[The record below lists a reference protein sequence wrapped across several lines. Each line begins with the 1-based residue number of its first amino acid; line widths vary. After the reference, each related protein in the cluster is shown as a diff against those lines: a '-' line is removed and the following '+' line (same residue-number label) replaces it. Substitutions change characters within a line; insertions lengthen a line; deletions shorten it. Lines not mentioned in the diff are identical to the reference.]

1 MLKINAL
8 KINLNTNKGL
18 FGSPVIPFHD
28 GLNIIKGN
36 NSTGKSTVFQCIL
49 YGLGLEELIGGKNEK
64 TMQSVLKSE
73 VLNDIK
79 ITDSEGNETYKIE
92 ANVIESHILLE
103 ISGTKTVTIRRY
115 ITSASKKAGLVEVF
129 DGPLLTKPG
138 QYDYKAM
145 YVHDPNSSKEDNPY
159 GFHPFLET
167 ILGWNLPEV
176 LYKSGS
182 YGKLYLQNIFPA
194 FVIEQKGG
202 WTDFL
207 HP

>member
-18 FGSPVIPFHD
+18 FGSPVIPFYD

-36 NSTGKSTVFQCIL
+36 NSTGKSTVFQSIL

-73 VLNDIK
+73 ILNDVK
-79 ITDSEGNETYKIE
+79 ITDSEGNETYEIE

-115 ITSASKKAGLVEVF
+115 
-129 DGPLLTKPG
+129 DGKCYPKDCKIEK
-138 QYDYKAM
+138 YE
-145 YVHDPNSSKEDNPY
+145 N
-159 GFHPFLET
+159 
-167 ILGWNLPEV
+167 
-176 LYKSGS
+176 
-182 YGKLYLQNIFPA
+182 FPSNN
-194 FVIEQKGG
+194 
-202 WTDFL
+202 
-207 HP
+207 